1 MPAGAGWVAC
11 RRQPAGRLEPSG
23 VIEIK
28 ARLDCMHIHK
38 QCACMNQV
46 TIRLVEE
53 EWVLKAKALAAK
65 KGVSINT
72 VIFNL

>member
-1 MPAGAGWVAC
+1 
-11 RRQPAGRLEPSG
+11 
-23 VIEIK
+23 
-28 ARLDCMHIHK
+28 MHIHK